1 MNKNTVLHLKVYG
14 IAWVLMFLI
23 LSAVMY
29 PILKILGT
37 YSVGKF
43 FGIVIPLTFVSAF
56 ILLKVMY
63 SNEKKNPIGKKY
75 SELMKELRTNGYS
88 DRFLAIID
96 EAVPLFAEK
105 NDTKSNYY
113 VTFMLHAASA
123 YSMKKEYDKALN
135 YINSIDTNEIRS
147 KEQEFMDK
155 GETLALYF
163 NTQMGICQGIK
174 DVARAENVLADAK
187 SYIDRYYKAGGMNL
201 LAIEDMYCSYY
212 CLKGDYESEFAHATR
227 IMESNLPDAAKNPMA
242 YLRIL
247 EVYCKTGQKENA
259 DEMYK
264 LLKNS
269 LYNPKNSNAEIL
281 MKYADDVMAE
291 II

>member
-1 MNKNTVLHLKVYG
+1 MNKNTVMHLKLYG
-14 IAWVLMFLI
+14 LSWILMFII

-29 PILKILGT
+29 PVLRILGT
-37 YSVGKF
+37 YNIGKF
-43 FGIVIPLTFVSAF
+43 FGIVIALTFISAF
-56 ILLKVMY
+56 ILLKVMF
-63 SNEKKNPIGKKY
+63 SNEKKTPIGRKY

-96 EAVPLFAEK
+96 ETLPLFAEK

-113 VTFMLHAASA
+113 VSIMLHAASA
-123 YSMKKEYDKALN
+123 YSMKKEFDKALN
-135 YINSIDTNEIRS
+135 YINSIDTNVIRS

-155 GETLALYF
+155 GETLILYF
-163 NTQMGICQGIK
+163 NTQMGICQGTK
-174 DVARAENVLADAK
+174 DVQRAENVMADAK

-212 CLKGDYESEFAHATR
+212 CLKGDYESEFAHATK
-227 IMESNLPDAAKNPMA
+227 ILESNLPDAAKNPMA

-259 DEMYK
+259 DEMYG
-264 LLKNS
+264 LLKNA
-269 LYNPKNSNAEIL
+269 LYNPKNSNADIL

-291 II
+291 MS

>member
-14 IAWVLMFLI
+14 LAWVLMFLI

-29 PILKILGT
+29 PVLKILGT

-75 SELMKELRTNGYS
+75 SELMNELRTNGYS

-96 EAVPLFAEK
+96 EAGPLFAEK

-123 YSMKKEYDKALN
+123 YSMKKEFDKALN
-135 YINSIDTNEIRS
+135 
-147 KEQEFMDK
+147 
-155 GETLALYF
+155 
-163 NTQMGICQGIK
+163 
-174 DVARAENVLADAK
+174 
-187 SYIDRYYKAGGMNL
+187 
-201 LAIEDMYCSYY
+201 
-212 CLKGDYESEFAHATR
+212 
-227 IMESNLPDAAKNPMA
+227 
-242 YLRIL
+242 
-247 EVYCKTGQKENA
+247 
-259 DEMYK
+259 
-264 LLKNS
+264 
-269 LYNPKNSNAEIL
+269 
-281 MKYADDVMAE
+281 
-291 II
+291 

>member
-1 MNKNTVLHLKVYG
+1 MDKKTSMHLKLYG
-14 IAWVLMFLI
+14 LSCLVMFFI
-23 LSAVMY
+23 LFIV
-29 PILKILGT
+29 ILFAMKIIGT
-37 YSVGKF
+37 YSIVKF
-43 FGIVIPLTFVSAF
+43 LVLIIPLSLISGY
-56 ILLKVMY
+56 ILMKVLL
-63 SNEKKNPIGKKY
+63 NREKKNPIGMKY

-88 DRFLAIID
+88 ERFLAIID
-96 EAVPLFAEK
+96 ETVPLFAEK

-113 VTFMLHAASA
+113 VAFMLHAASA
-123 YSMKKEYDKALN
+123 YSMKKEFDRALN

-147 KEQEFMDK
+147 KGQEFMDN

-163 NTQMGICQGIK
+163 NTQMGICQGIG
-174 DVARAENVLADAK
+174 DVARAENVMADAK
-187 SYIDRYYKAGGMNL
+187 GYIDRYYKAGGMNF

-212 CLKGDYESEFAHATR
+212 CLKGDYENEFAHATK

-259 DEMYK
+259 AEMYE
-264 LLKNS
+264 LLKKS
-269 LYNPKNSNAEIL
+269 LYNPKNPNADAL

-291 II
+291 LS